1 VRLQGLSFDQ
11 VLTSPLQ
18 RARRTA
24 ELSDFGERAEVD
36 PDLMEWDY
44 GAYEGRRTIEIRGDR
59 PGWRLFEDGCP
70 EGETSDAVGVR
81 ADRLIGRMRA
91 LSKSILVFGHRDI
104 LRVLAARWL
113 GLNAVEG
120 RLFQLTTA
128 STSILGYDHDLDEP
142 VILLWNAPPQERG

>member
-1 VRLQGLSFDQ
+1 
-11 VLTSPLQ
+11 
-18 RARRTA
+18 
-24 ELSDFGERAEVD
+24 
-36 PDLMEWDY
+36 
-44 GAYEGRRTIEIRGDR
+44 
-59 PGWRLFEDGCP
+59 
-70 EGETSDAVGVR
+70 
-81 ADRLIGRMRA
+81 MRA